1 MTETFIEISE
11 DEFDE
16 QFPLVTNHINPSAGW
31 VFGDSTGCLFETHG
45 EEFAYV
51 KRLDPRRVWTLVDGD
66 EGDMYLISGL
76 HFVNRVGYLVSRD
89 LIPENT
95 AIQVRLEMQPDE
107 EESP

>member
-1 MTETFIEISE
+1 MNETFIELTE

-16 QFPLVTNHINPSAGW
+16 QFPLVTNHINPTAGW
-31 VFGDSTGCLFETHG
+31 AHGESTGCLFETHG

-76 HFVNRVGYLVSRD
+76 HFVNRFGYLVSRD
-89 LIPENT
+89 PIPENAT
-95 AIQVRLEMQPDE
+95 IQVRLEMQPDE